1 MLIYASAA
9 RVLNTLILRNDRRL
23 FFFMF
28 KKKRDKRSMN
38 GIVLMLTATPLL
50 LTRLAE
56 EDGRNLTHGVYRLK
70 MPNKVS

>member
-1 MLIYASAA
+1 
-9 RVLNTLILRNDRRL
+9 
-23 FFFMF
+23 MF

-56 EDGRNLTHGVYRLK
+56 EDGRNLTHGVYWLK
-70 MPNKVS
+70 MLNKVS